1 MSYHTYLSEKTR
13 TKLVE
18 NNEIMLLQR
27 TNHCSST
34 TNASLNMAFI
44 QKPREPNMNLQRVD
58 LNLLVHLDVLLREK
72 NVTRAAEQLGITQPA
87 MSNILRRL
95 RKLFN
100 DPLLVRSS
108 EGMTP
113 TERALELQPRI
124 REILADLTQV
134 LEPRTEFRP
143 YSTSRVFRI
152 MTSDYAEATLVP
164 KLVKAL
170 RSEAPNVILDFLTP
184 SDVSYRDMEQGRV
197 DLAINRF
204 NEIPQSFHQVLV
216 WRDTFSCLL
225 SSDSP
230 YANRF
235 NLKNYLKAQH
245 VWVSKTGMGVGF
257 GVNPEKSGG
266 LGSIDQALQRLG
278 QKRQIS
284 VFTRHYQ
291 MPAMLAANK
300 DLIAT
305 LPTRVARMQAN
316 NDSIMMEDPPF
327 FIPEFELTMAWSP
340 LLQHHPAHRWLR
352 QLIMHVAR
360 QVVAEEENPPQEIPV
375 INHLF

>member
-1 MSYHTYLSEKTR
+1 
-13 TKLVE
+13 
-18 NNEIMLLQR
+18 
-27 TNHCSST
+27 
-34 TNASLNMAFI
+34 
-44 QKPREPNMNLQRVD
+44 
-58 LNLLVHLDVLLREK
+58 
-72 NVTRAAEQLGITQPA
+72 
-87 MSNILRRL
+87 
-95 RKLFN
+95 
-100 DPLLVRSS
+100 
-108 EGMTP
+108 MTP

-225 SSDSP
+225 SSESP
-230 YANRF
+230 YAHRF

-305 LPTRVARMQAN
+305 LPTRVAKMQAN
-316 NDSIMMEDPPF
+316 NDSIIMEEPPF

-360 QVVAEEENPPQEIPV
+360 QIVNDEENPPQEIPV